1 MTSSP
6 AAVNSA
12 GTGSSTAGF
21 STLERRL
28 FLLLSFIALTY
39 AVLAGLR
46 TVSDFDL
53 GWQLA
58 TGRWVAQH
66 HHVTSV
72 DVFSY
77 TVAGEP
83 WIYPVSSG
91 LVFYLAYLLGG
102 YALISWLGAAAC
114 VGSVALLLRCNK
126 AAGAA
131 LAILAVPLIAWRT
144 SPRADMFSVV
154 LFAAFLSLLWEN
166 YRTGRAR
173 LWWLPLLMLAWVNL
187 HFGFAAGLA
196 LIVAYVGVEL
206 SEVVFGEARRQ
217 AAMQRLRHTSG
228 WLIAAA
234 FATLVNPWGWGI
246 YRALFRTADTAQQ
259 HLRIGEW
266 NSLPMSWGAF
276 SSAFSLR
283 ETQGTIYVFLAVA
296 LVAALLA
303 LLQRQ
308 VGAAGLL
315 LSATYAPVHQ
325 VRMGAIFACVVVVVA
340 GPVLATAVVDLGPYV
355 RQPRMRSIAA
365 WTAVCLVAALALLRS
380 FDLVTNRHYARAVDE
395 STFGAGLG
403 WWFPERAV
411 EFAERENLP
420 GEIFNTYDEGGYF
433 TWRLGPQR
441 RDYIDG
447 RAIPFGATRMQ
458 RASQLLMLSPDSHNW
473 QQEADRYHINTIILS
488 LARFDGIQLVN
499 LKGFCDSRDWR
510 PVYLDEI
517 SAVFVRQ
524 TPETENLIERF
535 PVDCGTASLPASPL
549 EYSGVGSFT
558 QSANAAAVLAA
569 LGRNSEALSA
579 TDNALLLFPDSVF
592 LHWLRGNI
600 FRALGRPSEE
610 KQEYLA
616 VIALEPSEVAWTSL
630 ASWYQRKGQVAEA
643 VEAFRQASRV
653 SSRPDQVQLKL
664 AQLYLS
670 IQQPQ
675 LALKELDKALRS
687 APAAALE
694 VTGDNSLRFNV
705 AQGRAAA
712 WRAIGD
718 LKQAT
723 SSQEEAVR
731 LAPDSAD
738 AWSHLA
744 KLYQRQ
750 GRFEDEY
757 RADQRASQ
765 LANNSDKNAANPD
778 AIPVK

>member
-12 GTGSSTAGF
+12 GTGSSTAGI

-28 FLLLSFIALTY
+28 FFLLSFIALTY

-66 HHVTSV
+66 HQVPSV

-83 WIYPVSSG
+83 WVYPVGSG
-91 LVFYLAYLLGG
+91 LVFYVAYLLGG
-102 YALISWLGAAAC
+102 YAFISWIGAAAC
-114 VGSVALLLRCNK
+114 AGSVALLLRRNT

-166 YRTGRAR
+166 YRSGRAR
-173 LWWLPLLMLAWVNL
+173 LWLLPLLMLAWVNL
-187 HFGFAAGLA
+187 HLGFAAGLA
-196 LIVAYVGVEL
+196 LLFAYVGVEL
-206 SEVVFGEARRQ
+206 SETVFGEVRRT
-217 AAMQRLRHTSG
+217 AALQRLRRTSG

-234 FATLVNPWGWGI
+234 LATLVNPWGWGI
-246 YRALFRTADTAQQ
+246 YRALLRTGSAEQMQ
-259 HLRIGEW
+259 LNVNEW
-266 NSLPMSWGAF
+266 SGVPITWSAF
-276 SSAFSLR
+276 SGAFSLR
-283 ETQGTIYVFLAVA
+283 ETHGTIYLLLAISF
-296 LVAALLA
+296 VAALLA
-303 LLQRQ
+303 VLQRQ
-308 VGAAGLL
+308 WGAAALL
-315 LSATYAPVHQ
+315 LAATYPPVHQ
-325 VRMGAIFACVVVVVA
+325 VRMAAAFACVVVVVG
-340 GPVLATAVVDLGPYV
+340 GPVLATALVELGSHI
-355 RQPRMRSIAA
+355 RQARMRAIAA
-365 WTAVCLVAALALLRS
+365 WAAVCLVGSLALLRS
-380 FDLVTNRHYARAVDE
+380 FDLVTNRHYTRAVEE

-411 EFAERENLP
+411 EFVERENLP

-447 RAIPFGATRMQ
+447 RAIPFGMPRMQ
-458 RASQLLMLSPDSHNW
+458 KAGQLLLLSPDSDAW
-473 QQEADRYHINTIILS
+473 QQEADRYRLNTIILS
-488 LARFDGIQLVN
+488 LARFDGVQLLN

-517 SAVFVRQ
+517 SVVLVRR
-524 TPETENLIERF
+524 TPETENLIKRF
-535 PVDCGTASLPASPL
+535 PVDCATVSLPGSPL

-592 LHWLRGNI
+592 VHWLRGNI
-600 FRALGRPSEE
+600 FHALGRPSEE
-610 KQEYLA
+610 KQEYLT

-630 ASWYQRKGQVAEA
+630 ASWYQRQGKMADAE
-643 VEAFRQASRV
+643 EAFRQASRV
-653 SSRPDQVQLKL
+653 SSRPDQVHLKL
-664 AQLYLS
+664 AQFYLS

-675 LALKELDKALRS
+675 STLKELDKALRS
-687 APAAALE
+687 APPAALKA
-694 VTGDNSLRFNV
+694 TGGNSLRFNV

-718 LKQAT
+718 IKQAT
-723 SSQEEAVR
+723 AFQEEAVR
-731 LAPDSAD
+731 IAPDAAD

-765 LANNSDKNAANPD
+765 LANNSDKKAANSD
-778 AIPVK
+778 AMPVR